1 MWDKVPETN
10 DSEREILMSRPAVA
24 ASTSLPFELVVSDGE
39 PMDNSRHVLQMYLL
53 IDVVHQLM
61 AERGRKD
68 FFACGN
74 MFVYHSVEQ
83 ARDVAKGRPYFRGP
97 DFFFVDGV
105 PPRPPRERAAW
116 VSWEEGGRLP
126 DVIVELL
133 SPSTAEI
140 DRTEKRD
147 LYARVFRT
155 SEYYLYDMD
164 AVELEGLRR
173 AGDIYKDMRPSR
185 RGRFRSEV
193 LGMDFGLWHGTF
205 KDREDTWLRLFHPD
219 GRLAPTE
226 QEAEHQRA
234 EAERQRAEAAEAEL
248 RRLRARLG
256 KD

>member
-10 DSEREILMSRPAVA
+10 DSAREILMSRPAVA
-24 ASTSLPFELVVSDGE
+24 ASPSLPFELVVSDGI
-39 PMDNSRHVLQMYLL
+39 PMDNSRHVLQMFLL

-68 FFACGN
+68 FFACGD
-74 MFVYHSVEQ
+74 MFVYYSVEQ
-83 ARDVAKGRPYFRGP
+83 AREVAEGRPYFRGP
-97 DFFFVDGV
+97 DFFFVAGV
-105 PPRPPRERAAW
+105 PPRPSRDRAAW

-126 DVIVELL
+126 DIIVELL
-133 SPSTAEI
+133 SPSTAKI

-164 AVELEGLRR
+164 AVELEALRL
-173 AGDIYKDMRPSR
+173 AGDVYREMPPGS

-219 GRLAPTE
+219 GRLAPTA
-226 QEAEHQRA
+226 QEAERQRA
-234 EAERQRAEAAEAEL
+234 EAERQRADAAEAEL

-256 KD
+256 ES

>member
-10 DSEREILMSRPAVA
+10 DSERETLMSRPAVA
-24 ASTSLPFELVVSDGE
+24 APPSLPFELIVSDGE
-39 PMDNSRHVLQMYLL
+39 PMDSSRHVLQMLLL

-61 AERGRKD
+61 AERGRKE

-74 MFVYHSVEQ
+74 MFVNHSVEQ

-105 PPRPPRERAAW
+105 PPRPPRDRAAW

-140 DRTEKRD
+140 DRTDKRD

-155 SEYYLYDMD
+155 SEYYMYDMD

-173 AGDIYKDMRPSR
+173 AGDIYKEMRPGR
-185 RGRFRSEV
+185 RGRFHSDV
-193 LGMDFGLWHGTF
+193 LGMDFGLWQGTF

-219 GRLAPTE
+219 GRLAPT
-226 QEAEHQRA
+226 AE
-234 EAERQRAEAAEAEL
+234 EAERQRADAAEAEL

-256 KD
+256 ES